1 MASEV
6 AQLDEVVDRTEALEE
21 RGIARIEAFSDGVF
35 AFAITLLVLGIHIPL
50 PTDADASKGLKTLL
64 LQQWPSYVA
73 FALTFA
79 NVGIVWANHRL
90 AFSHV
95 VRSDRILVSL
105 NLLELMVVAFLPL
118 PTAVLGEWA
127 TSDDPNRLTAVL
139 FYGGTFVLLG
149 IAHNLLWWYAAYWG
163 CLTSPAL
170 TDYKR
175 RALTL
180 TWLGGPVLY
189 ALCVALAL
197 VNPRLSIAGFAVLA
211 IVYLLPTPRV
221 ILAAQQARRQ
231 RRGS

>member
-50 PTDADASKGLKTLL
+50 PTDADASKGLKALL
-64 LQQWPSYVA
+64 LGQWPSYVA

-90 AFSHV
+90 AFSHL
-95 VRSDRILVSL
+95 VRSDRALVSL
-105 NLLELMVVAFLPL
+105 NLLELMVVAFLPV

-127 TSDDPNRLTAVL
+127 TSDRDRLAAVL

-149 IAHNLLWWYAAYWG
+149 IFHNLLWWHAAFWG
-163 CLTSPAL
+163 RLTSPGLPAR
-170 TDYKR
+170 KW

-180 TWLGGPVLY
+180 TWLGGPILY
-189 ALCVALAL
+189 AVCLALAL
-197 VNPRLSIAGFAVLA
+197 VDPRLSIVGFACLA
-211 IVYLLPTPRV
+211 IVYLVPTPR
-221 ILAAQQARRQ
+221 LLMLAQQTRGLRR
-231 RRGS
+231 RR